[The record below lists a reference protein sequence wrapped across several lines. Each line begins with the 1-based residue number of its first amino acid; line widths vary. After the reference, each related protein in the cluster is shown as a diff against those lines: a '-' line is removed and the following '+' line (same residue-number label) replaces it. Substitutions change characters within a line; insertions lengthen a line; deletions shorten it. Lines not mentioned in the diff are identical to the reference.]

1 MGTSDTIGT
10 GEAAGPDHAG
20 SVAIAWQGE
29 MELQDA
35 SWSLGSGR
43 SVEFRL
49 VERPDDPAHEHPFR
63 HWQRKRGGRLGQRF
77 HGVFVATDMTDAAYD
92 GEVMLQAWTDSDRGR
107 SVKFWLDEES
117 HTHNFAGF
125 NKRTS
130 KEPGSMFAAVLVLL
144 QDDGSVLDEKREEA
158 VTDKR
163 KKFSSQAHL
172 MVTSPLFIQYL
183 IERCG
188 HTQVLERKGLSWTP
202 DRAKQYVKTKLGI
215 ESLSD
220 LDRDEVALAKFHEQ
234 IRKPYSRF
242 TGADR

>member
-1 MGTSDTIGT
+1 
-10 GEAAGPDHAG
+10 
-20 SVAIAWQGE
+20 
-29 MELQDA
+29 
-35 SWSLGSGR
+35 
-43 SVEFRL
+43 
-49 VERPDDPAHEHPFR
+49 
-63 HWQRKRGGRLGQRF
+63 
-77 HGVFVATDMTDAAYD
+77 
-92 GEVMLQAWTDSDRGR
+92 
-107 SVKFWLDEES
+107 
-117 HTHNFAGF
+117 
-125 NKRTS
+125 
-130 KEPGSMFAAVLVLL
+130 MFAAVLVLL

-183 IERCG
+183 TERCG